1 MGRRQG
7 MHRKIFLYGLPR
19 FNRLKRSSQNARYAC
34 AARVLA
40 QGDGE
45 EMFGEHGF
53 MLSSGKNARKEAAMP
68 KPNVFVTRVIR
79 DKGLDLVKEFCEAEI
94 WPEDLPP
101 DRETLLKKVRGVEG
115 ILCLLT
121 DRIDGEVLDAAGP
134 RLKVVSNHAVGF
146 DNIVVPEAT
155 ARGVPV
161 GNTPGILTD
170 ATADFAFALLLAAA
184 RRVSEA
190 ERSLRAGKWV
200 TWGPSTLLGVDL
212 AGKTLGLV
220 GFGRI
225 GQAVAKRASGFD
237 LRVLYY
243 DPSAA
248 PVWNASPVG
257 TLDELLRE
265 ADFVSIHTPL
275 TESTRRMVNAD
286 FLSKMKPTAV
296 LVNTARGG
304 VLDQDALYE
313 ALNDKRIFA
322 AALDVTDPEPLPLDC
337 PLLTLEN
344 CLMTPHIA
352 SASTYSRDM
361 MATLAAQ
368 NLIAGLKGERL
379 PHCVNPEV
387 YER

>member
-1 MGRRQG
+1 
-7 MHRKIFLYGLPR
+7 
-19 FNRLKRSSQNARYAC
+19 
-34 AARVLA
+34 
-40 QGDGE
+40 
-45 EMFGEHGF
+45 
-53 MLSSGKNARKEAAMP
+53 MP
-68 KPNVFVTRVIR
+68 KPKVFVTRVIR
-79 DKGLDLVKEFCEAEI
+79 DKGLDLVKEFCEAQI
-94 WPEDLPP
+94 WPGELPP
-101 DRETLLKKVRGVEG
+101 SRAVLLEKARGMEG

-134 RLKVVSNHAVGF
+134 GLKVVSNHAVGF
-146 DNIVVPEAT
+146 DNIVVPDAT
-155 ARGVPV
+155 ARGIPV

-184 RRVSEA
+184 RRVTEA
-190 ERSLRAGKWV
+190 ERYLRAGKWV

-212 AGKTLGLV
+212 VGKTLGLV

-237 LRVLYY
+237 MRVIYY
-243 DPSAA
+243 DPSAEPA
-248 PVWNASPVG
+248 WNASSVG
-257 TLDELLRE
+257 ALDDLLRE
-265 ADFVSIHTPL
+265 SDFVSLHTPL
-275 TESTRRMVNAD
+275 TDATRRMVNVD
-286 FLSKMKPTAV
+286 FLSKMKPSAI
-296 LVNTARGG
+296 LVNTSRGG
-304 VLDQDALYE
+304 VLDQDALYD
-313 ALNDKRIFA
+313 ALKDKRIFA
-322 AALDVTDPEPLPLDC
+322 AALDVTDPEPLSLDC

-344 CLMTPHIA
+344 CLIAPHIA